1 MFSARQPVNRDRSFL
16 PVAKALAFVFLS
28 VLVLPATV
36 GAQARAPALAEARAH
51 YAETAPKIDGRLDDA
66 IWSTISPI
74 TDFKQRWPEEG
85 AEPTERSEMRIAFDD
100 DHLYF
105 GFRFFD
111 SSPSEIRANI
121 FERGGRIDKDDH
133 IWLTIDTYDDD
144 RNAYLFEMNPLG
156 TQDDATITDESMS
169 MDDWS
174 WDSVYYSEGN
184 IDEEG
189 WTLEVAIPF
198 RQIRFSKEDQPVMG
212 LAVERRINRKNEQV
226 IWPFI
231 PRSFTRG
238 ILTVSQYGRLEG
250 LKNLHRGKNI
260 EIKPYIIT
268 GAQEVRDDL
277 ALKPT
282 ESDFTRDLGVDV
294 KYGITSNLTLDLT
307 VNTDFA
313 QVEADAVQ
321 LNLTRFN
328 LFFPEKREFFLERSG
343 LFTHGAARN
352 TQTFFSR
359 RIGISNEILAGAR
372 LTGQVGKLSVGLLN
386 IQTRK
391 DDDLSLPASNNAVA
405 RLRTTLSGRSTAGI
419 IFTNL
424 DQGDRFN
431 RAFGAD
437 FQSRFWSSSSV
448 NAWVTGISDSDA
460 DLDGGSAGELSLRM
474 ADDLWGG
481 SVGYRSVSTN
491 YAPALGFVSRRDMR
505 RYDYDASW
513 SPLLQSDRHPIRR
526 VSVMTGGH
534 YITGQDNEKQ
544 SWTYSLIS
552 SFSLERRDR
561 FTLSLSRAFDRLEGS
576 FFIRPNAEILAGD
589 YYENSASFR
598 GSTDPSR
605 RGFVQMGVSRSG
617 FFGGTRTNL
626 NGGLGFRQSK
636 YLKFESGFNH
646 SIIDLPIDNG
656 SFDATTVSLN
666 IQAAGGRKLFAS
678 ALLQY
683 DNFSRDVAANI
694 RVDWIHTPGS
704 DLFLVINTNYHL
716 VQDGEDIFDPR
727 RNLVLNDRLGVAK
740 LTYLILL

>member
-1 MFSARQPVNRDRSFL
+1 MSTGIRPAIVAGSIL
-16 PVAKALAFVFLS
+16 ATLVLCAGPVASIASAQS
-28 VLVLPATV
+28 AT
-36 GAQARAPALAEARAH
+36 PALAEVRAH
-51 YAETAPKIDGRLDDA
+51 YAEQAPRIDGRLDDA
-66 IWSTISPI
+66 IWSTIEPI
-74 TDFKQRWPEEG
+74 TDFRQRWPEEG
-85 AEPTERSEMRIAFDD
+85 AEPTERSEMRVAFDEN
-100 DHLYF
+100 HLYF

-111 SSPSEIRANI
+111 SSPDEIRANI
-121 FERGGRIDKDDH
+121 FERGGRIDKDDNVW
-133 IWLTIDTYDDD
+133 ITIDTYDDD

-184 IDEEG
+184 IDEQG
-189 WTLEVAIPF
+189 WTLEVSIPF
-198 RQIRFSKEDQPVMG
+198 RQIRFSKEEQPLMG

-238 ILTVSQYGRLEG
+238 ILTVSQYGRLTG
-250 LKNLHRGKNI
+250 LEDLRRGRNI

-268 GAQEVRDDL
+268 GAQEIREDL

-282 ESDFTRDLGVDV
+282 ESDLTRDLGVDI

-343 LFTHGAARN
+343 LFTHGASRN

-359 RIGISNEILAGAR
+359 RIGITNEILAGAR
-372 LTGQVGKLSVGLLN
+372 LTGQVGRFSVGLLN

-391 DDDLSLPASNNAVA
+391 DDDLALPASNNAVA
-405 RLRTTLSGRSTAGI
+405 RVRTELSGRSTAGA

-424 DQGDRFN
+424 EQGERYN
-431 RAFGAD
+431 RAFGVD
-437 FQSRFWSSSSV
+437 YQSRFWGSSSF
-448 NAWVTGISDSDA
+448 NAWATGISDSDA
-460 DLDGGSAGELSLRM
+460 ALDGGSAGEAVLRVGN
-474 ADDLWGG
+474 DLYGG
-481 SVGYRSVSTN
+481 SVGFRSVSSN
-491 YAPALGFVSRRDMR
+491 YAPALGFVARRDMR
-505 RYDYDASW
+505 RYDADLSW
-513 SPLLQSDRHPIRR
+513 SPLLESERHPVRR
-526 VSVMTGGH
+526 IVTGTGVQ
-534 YITGQDNEKQ
+534 YITGQDGEVQ
-544 SWTYSLIS
+544 SWSWGAVGN
-552 SFSLERRDR
+552 FHMERRDR
-561 FTLSLSRAFDRLEGS
+561 LAVEINRSFERLEQS
-576 FFIRPNAEILAGD
+576 FFIRPEAEITAGD
-589 YYENSASFR
+589 YYETTGSFR

-605 RGFVQMGVSRSG
+605 RGFVQWGLSRGG
-617 FFGGTRTNL
+617 FFGGTRTNIT
-626 NGGLGFRQSK
+626 GGLGFRQSK
-636 YLKFESGFNH
+636 YLKFETGFRH
-646 SIIDLPIDNG
+646 SIIDLPISNG
-656 SFDATTVSLN
+656 SFDATTISLN
-666 IQAAGGRKLFAS
+666 IQAAGGRKLFAN

-683 DNFSRDVAANI
+683 DNFSRDIAANI

-727 RNLVLNDRLGVAK
+727 RNVVLNDRLGVAK